1 MTFFPDVT
9 FRVFARNPVPSAVGP
24 TRLTTDNEE
33 NVRWMAVKSGPIAHP
48 RLSNGSNTNTLDGD
62 MTDSPLG
69 HSAKVWRRDGKSMR
83 LTEHAFSMPET
94 LPFFAAREAID
105 NQSTGRQGESRV

>member
-69 HSAKVWRRDGKSMR
+69 HSAKVWRRDGKSMCLPPEIARQKR
-83 LTEHAFSMPET
+83 LLLAPSFTAQ
-94 LPFFAAREAID
+94 R
-105 NQSTGRQGESRV
+105 R